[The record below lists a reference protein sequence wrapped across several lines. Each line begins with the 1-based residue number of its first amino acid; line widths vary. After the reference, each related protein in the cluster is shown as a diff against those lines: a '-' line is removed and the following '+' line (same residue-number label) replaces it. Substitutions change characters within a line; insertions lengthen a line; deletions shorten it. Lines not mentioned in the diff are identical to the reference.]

1 MSGSKVIEFMF
12 RKSDQVK
19 NMLQKLSIKHS
30 GETVEVDP
38 EGLVI
43 AGMNSGELQEVFK
56 YKLCSFPSDFFN
68 SLQVAL
74 SECIKKNPKCKQM
87 LQLQLHLF

>member
-12 RKSDQVK
+12 RKSEQVK
-19 NMLQKLSIKHS
+19 NMLKKLSIKHS

-56 YKLCSFPSDFFN
+56 YKLCSF
-68 SLQVAL
+68 VV
-74 SECIKKNPKCKQM
+74 
-87 LQLQLHLF
+87 